1 MDDTTA
7 IRWAIDE
14 LVRLIEI
21 PSVSD
26 HEHEAMAYLES
37 RCRALG
43 LPTQTQAIPGAGPN
57 VVVSGSDHPALL
69 LTAHIDTIVPTWIW
83 DGRARVGGSVVHGLG
98 AQDDKGCAVAI
109 LLGLLMARDDGAEI
123 ERLPVALGFCVD
135 EEVRGKGSKAMA
147 DALRPAFVV
156 ASEGSELDVAV
167 VETGFV
173 DGIVTVPGTSV
184 HGALIE
190 EGRNA
195 VELAARLII
204 ELLDAPFT
212 TFQHP
217 IAGRNV
223 LSIRRFRC
231 AEPTNAIPDHAE
243 FWVAARIFGR
253 PSPQA
258 VADEIGAICEERG
271 AVFRTHDIGGWW
283 ETAAD
288 APLVRALTSASER
301 AIGRTPGLTRMPA
314 WTDAHSFS
322 DRSDSE
328 VVVFGPGHL
337 RAAHRPDE
345 HIDAREIVRCARVF
359 AALIADAEALAT
371 MEPHGSRRTTV

>member
-1 MDDTTA
+1 VDETTA
-7 IRWAIDE
+7 TRWAIDE

-26 HEHEAMAYLES
+26 REHEAMTYLAS
-37 RCRALG
+37 RCRELD
-43 LPTQTQAIPGAGPN
+43 LPTETQSIPGAGPN
-57 VVVSGSDHPALL
+57 VLVSWSDDPALL
-69 LTAHIDTIVPTWIW
+69 LTAHIDTIVPTWMW
-83 DGRARVGGSVVHGLG
+83 DGRAQVDGTVVRGLG

-109 LLGLLMARDDGAEI
+109 LLGSLMARDEGAAI

-156 ASEGSELDVAV
+156 ASEGTELDIAV

-173 DGIVTVPGTSV
+173 DGIVSVSGTSV

-195 VELAARLII
+195 VEAAARLII
-204 ELLDAPFT
+204 DLVDAPFT
-212 TFQHP
+212 AFAHP
-217 IAGRNV
+217 IAGRNL
-223 LSIRRFRC
+223 LSVRRFRC
-231 AEPTNAIPDHAE
+231 SEPTNAIPDHAE
-243 FWVAARIFGR
+243 FAVAARVFGH
-253 PSPQA
+253 PTPEA
-258 VADEIGAICEERG
+258 VADEIGAICDEHG
-271 AVFRTHDIGGWW
+271 AVFRTVDIGGWW
-283 ETAAD
+283 ETPAD
-288 APLVRALTSASER
+288 APLVRALSSASER
-301 AIGRTPGLTRMPA
+301 ALGRVPGFTRMPA

-322 DRSDSE
+322 DRSGSE

-345 HIDAREIVRCARVF
+345 YIDVREIVRCARVF
-359 AALIADAEALAT
+359 SALIADSGALAHQD
-371 MEPHGSRRTTV
+371 PRRSRRATV

>member
-1 MDDTTA
+1 VDDATA

-14 LVRLIEI
+14 LVRLVEI
-21 PSVSD
+21 PSASD
-26 HEHEAMAYLES
+26 HEHEAMAHLAA
-37 RCRALG
+37 RCRELD
-43 LPTQTQAIPGAGPN
+43 LPAEVHPVQGSGPN
-57 VVVSGSDHPALL
+57 VLVSWSDRPALL
-69 LTAHIDTIVPTWIW
+69 LTAHIDTILPTWIW
-83 DGRARVGGSVVHGLG
+83 DGRARVEGSVVSGLG

-156 ASEGSELDVAV
+156 ASEGTELDIAV

-173 DGIVTVPGTSV
+173 DGTVTVSGRSV
-184 HGALIE
+184 HGALPE
-190 EGRNA
+190 EGHNA
-195 VELAARLII
+195 IETAARLII
-204 ELLDAPFT
+204 GLLDAPFT
-212 TFQHP
+212 TFTHP

-223 LSIRRFRC
+223 LSIRRFRG
-231 AEPTNAIPDHAE
+231 AEPTNAIPDHAQ
-243 FWVAARIFGR
+243 FAVAARIFGR
-253 PSPQA
+253 PSPTE
-258 VADEIGAICEERG
+258 VADEIAAICEEH
-271 AVFRTHDIGGWW
+271 AATFRTNDIGGWW
-283 ETAAD
+283 ETPAD
-288 APLVRALTSASER
+288 APLVGAVASASARAL
-301 AIGRTPGLTRMPA
+301 GRTPNLTRMPA

-322 DRSDSE
+322 DRCDAE

-359 AALIADAEALAT
+359 AALIADAEALAAQAS
-371 MEPHGSRRTTV
+371 HRARRTTV